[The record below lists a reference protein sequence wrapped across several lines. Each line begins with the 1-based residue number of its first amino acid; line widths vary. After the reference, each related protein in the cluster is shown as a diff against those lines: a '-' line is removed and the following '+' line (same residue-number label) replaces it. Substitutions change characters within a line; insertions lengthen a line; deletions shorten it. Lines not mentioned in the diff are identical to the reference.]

1 MQHIFCSS
9 KRLMEDTQHLP
20 FAVDLNNNAIAHYSP
35 PKIFCI
41 RGCKGSIGI
50 KMFLFPLNMRT
61 FQKVCERFLV
71 LIRHAPQLLACG
83 NRFKLPVNAKFVLAV
98 KAAIAYEAREV
109 NGNMDIPN
117 AGPRKRCAL
126 QTVLAPPL
134 W

>member
-9 KRLMEDTQHLP
+9 KRLMVDTQHLP

-41 RGCKGSIGI
+41 RGGKGAVRV

-61 FQKVCERFLV
+61 FQKVCERFLMFV
-71 LIRHAPQLLACG
+71 RHAPQLLACG
-83 NRFKLPVNAKFVLAV
+83 NRFKLPVNAKLVLAV
-98 KAAIAYEAREV
+98 KAAIAYKAREV
-109 NGNMDIPN
+109 NRNMNVTN
-117 AGPRKRCAL
+117 AGPRKRCAF

-134 W
+134 G